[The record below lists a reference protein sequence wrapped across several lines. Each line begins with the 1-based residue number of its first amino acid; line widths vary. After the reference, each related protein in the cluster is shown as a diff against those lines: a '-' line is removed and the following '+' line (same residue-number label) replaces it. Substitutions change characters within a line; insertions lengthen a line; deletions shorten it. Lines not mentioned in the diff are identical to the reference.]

1 MENLPKIT
9 ILIVTLNS
17 ERTLQKCLESIEQ
30 QNYPKEKIEYLN
42 VDGSSIDSTKVILKQ
57 HGFKIIDGCFG
68 AEAKRAIGIAKSK
81 HNLIVSIDSDNYLP
95 NSQWLKQMLRP
106 FIDDPETVHANT
118 LRYGYRKSDSLYN
131 RYVALFGG
139 ADPVVYY
146 IGIPDRLSYIQKKWT
161 KGKIIKETKDYYL
174 VEFSK
179 DSLPTVGCNGVV
191 YKRDLLLRF
200 ARSRPEEFLHIDVFA
215 DLIEKN
221 YNRFAIVKNSVVHDT
236 AITLESLLKKRV
248 DFLSDY
254 YLGKKRRYLIYN
266 SKKLQDNLKLFLFI
280 FYTVTFIKPF
290 VDSLRGYLRVRDR
303 AWFIHPFVCWVYLYA
318 YTRATI
324 AGLFFKKYE
333 RFRR

>member
-30 QNYPKEKIEYLN
+30 QDYPKEKIEYLN
-42 VDGSSIDSTKVILKQ
+42 VDGGSTDSTKDILEQ

-68 AEAKRAIGIAKSK
+68 AEAKRGIGIAKAK

-95 NSQWLKQMLRP
+95 NVQWLKQMLRP
-106 FIDDPETVHANT
+106 FIDDPQTVHANT

-139 ADPVVYY
+139 SDPVVYY
-146 IGIPDRLSYIQKKWT
+146 IGIPDRLSYLRKKWT

-179 DSLPTVGCNGVV
+179 DNLPTVGCNGVV

-200 ARSRPEEFLHIDVFA
+200 ARSSPEDFLHIDVFA

-236 AITLESLLKKRV
+236 AITLKSLLKKRV

-266 SKKLQDNLKLFLFI
+266 PKKLQDNLKLFLFI
-280 FYTVTFIKPF
+280 FYTVTFLKPF
-290 VDSLRGYLRVRDR
+290 IDSLRGYLRIRDR
-303 AWFIHPFVCWVYLYA
+303 AWFVHPFICWVYLYV
-318 YTRATI
+318 YGKATI
-324 AGLFFKKYE
+324 VNFLKRYE
-333 RFRR
+333 SPKE